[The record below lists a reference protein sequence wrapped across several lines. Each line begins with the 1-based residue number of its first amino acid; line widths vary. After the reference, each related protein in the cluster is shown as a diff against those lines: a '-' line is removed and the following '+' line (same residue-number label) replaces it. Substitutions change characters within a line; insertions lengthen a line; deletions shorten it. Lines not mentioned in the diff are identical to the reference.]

1 MSNIEQQV
9 REIKGCEPGCLPEEA
24 LDSDQP
30 LLLRDLVA
38 SWPLVEAAK
47 KSADAADTYLRQFYN
62 GMPVTESIGPPEIK
76 GRIFYDD
83 DLSDFNFRMQRTQ
96 LDTFLDNLRQYRDDE
111 EPPVHYVGSTTVD
124 YILPGFRADN
134 DLVIVDA
141 TPLVSIWLGNQ
152 TRIAAHYDVP
162 DNIACVVAGT
172 RRFTLFPPNQ
182 LENLYVGPL
191 DYAPAGQAISM
202 VDFHEPDFEKYPK
215 FRTALRH
222 AQVADMRPGDAL
234 FIPSMWW
241 HHVEGLDSFN
251 ILINYWWRTVP
262 AWMGNPMDVLNHALL
277 SIRDLP
283 AAQRAAWQ
291 NIFAHY
297 IFEADNE
304 LTSHIPEARHGV
316 LSPIDELSARRLR
329 ALLLKQLNR

>member
-1 MSNIEQQV
+1 MSNVEQQV
-9 REIKGCEPGCLPEEA
+9 REIKGCEPGCLPDEV
-24 LDSDQP
+24 LGSSQP

-38 SWPLVEAAK
+38 NWPLVEAAK

-62 GMPVTESIGPPEIK
+62 GTPVTESTGPPEIK
-76 GRIFYDD
+76 GRIFYND
-83 DLSDFNFRMQRTQ
+83 DLSGFNFKMQRTQ
-96 LDTFLDNLRQYRDDE
+96 LDTFLDNLRQYRADE

-134 DLVIVDA
+134 DLAIGDA
-141 TPLVSIWLGNQ
+141 APLVSIWLGNQ

-202 VDFHEPDFEKYPK
+202 VDLHDPDLDKYPK
-215 FRTALRH
+215 FRTALQH
-222 AQVADMRPGDAL
+222 AQVAEMQPGDAL

-241 HHVEGLDSFN
+241 HHVEGLEPFN
-251 ILINYWWRTVP
+251 ILINYWWRSVP

-283 AAQRAAWQ
+283 AAQREAWQ
-291 NIFAHY
+291 IIFEHY
-297 IFEADNE
+297 IFEAANE

-316 LSPIDELSARRLR
+316 LSPIDESSARRLR

>member
-1 MSNIEQQV
+1 
-9 REIKGCEPGCLPEEA
+9 
-24 LDSDQP
+24 
-30 LLLRDLVA
+30 
-38 SWPLVEAAK
+38 
-47 KSADAADTYLRQFYN
+47 
-62 GMPVTESIGPPEIK
+62 
-76 GRIFYDD
+76 
-83 DLSDFNFRMQRTQ
+83 
-96 LDTFLDNLRQYRDDE
+96 
-111 EPPVHYVGSTTVD
+111 
-124 YILPGFRADN
+124 
-134 DLVIVDA
+134 
-141 TPLVSIWLGNQ
+141 
-152 TRIAAHYDVP
+152 
-162 DNIACVVAGT
+162 
-172 RRFTLFPPNQ
+172 
-182 LENLYVGPL
+182 
-191 DYAPAGQAISM
+191 
-202 VDFHEPDFEKYPK
+202 
-215 FRTALRH
+215 RTALRH